1 MKVIPQTCHSHYI
14 SYLRFYFY
22 FTMSVPDEGYSTNT
36 SFALHYISSFLFF
49 TITWFYSHYM
59 IFVSIFIL
67 LWAYLMKVIP
77 QTRHSHY
84 IINIFIFLF
93 LFYYE
98 RTWWRLFHKHVIR
111 TTLAIRFYFF
121 LLSLYFYFTRL
132 FHKHVIRTTL
142 AIFVSIFILL
152 WAYLMK
158 VIPQT
163 RHSHYII
170 YLRFYFYFTMSVPDE
185 GYSTNT
191 LFALHYISSF
201 LFLFTMSV
209 PDEGYSTNTSF
220 ALHYISS
227 FLFLFYYE
235 RTWWRLFHKH
245 VIRTTLYIFVSIFIL
260 LWAYL
265 MKVIPQTRHS
275 HYIIYLRFY
284 FYFTMSVPDE
294 GYSTNTSFALHYTSS
309 FLFLF
314 YYERTWWRLFHKH
327 VIRTTLYIFVSI
339 FILLWAYLMKV
350 IPQTRHSHY
359 ISYLRFY
366 FYFTMSVPDE
376 GYSTNTSFALHYI
389 SSFLFLFYYE
399 RTWWRLFHKHVIRTT
414 LAIFVSIFILLWAY
428 LMKVI
433 PQTRHS
439 HYIIYLRFYFY
450 FTMSVPDEGYSTNTS
465 FALHYISSFLF
476 LFYYE
481 RTWWRL
487 FHKHVIR
494 TTLYIFVSI
503 FILLWAYLMKVIPQ
517 TRHSHYISIF
527 VSIFILLW
535 AYLMKVIPQTRHSH
549 TTSFLFLFYYYL
561 MKVIPQT
568 RHSHYISSFL
578 FLFYYERTWW
588 RLFHKHVIRT
598 TLLRFYFYFT
608 MSVPDEGYSTNTSFI
623 TLYIFVSIFILLWAY
638 LMKVIPQT
646 RHSHYIIYLRFY
658 FYFTMSVPDEGY
670 STNTSFALH
679 YTIFVSIFILLWAYL
694 MKVIPQTRHSHYIIY
709 LRFYFYFTMSV
720 PDEGY
725 STNTSFALH

>member
-1 MKVIPQTCHSHYI
+1 
-14 SYLRFYFY
+14 
-22 FTMSVPDEGYSTNT
+22 
-36 SFALHYISSFLFF
+36 
-49 TITWFYSHYM
+49 
-59 IFVSIFIL
+59 
-67 LWAYLMKVIP
+67 
-77 QTRHSHY
+77 
-84 IINIFIFLF
+84 
-93 LFYYE
+93 
-98 RTWWRLFHKHVIR
+98 
-111 TTLAIRFYFF
+111 
-121 LLSLYFYFTRL
+121 
-132 FHKHVIRTTL
+132 
-142 AIFVSIFILL
+142 
-152 WAYLMK
+152 
-158 VIPQT
+158 
-163 RHSHYII
+163 
-170 YLRFYFYFTMSVPDE
+170 
-185 GYSTNT
+185 
-191 LFALHYISSF
+191 
-201 LFLFTMSV
+201 MSV

-284 FYFTMSVPDE
+284 FYCTMSVPDE
-294 GYSTNTSFALHYTSS
+294 GYSTNTLFALHYISS

-314 YYERTWWRLFHKH
+314 YYERSWWRLFHKH
-327 VIRTTLYIFVSI
+327 VIHATLDIFVSI

-350 IPQTRHSHY
+350 IPQTCLSHY
-359 ISYLRFY
+359 IRYLRFY

-376 GYSTNTSFALHYI
+376 GYSTNTSFALHYL
-389 SSFLFLFYYE
+389 SSFLFLLYYE
-399 RTWWRLFHKHVIRTT
+399 RTWWRLFQKHIIHTT
-414 LAIFVSIFILLWAY
+414 LAIFISIFILQWAH
-428 LMKVI
+428 LIKVI

-503 FILLWAYLMKVIPQ
+503 FILQ
-517 TRHSHYISIF
+517 
-527 VSIFILLW
+527 
-535 AYLMKVIPQTRHSH
+535 
-549 TTSFLFLFYYYL
+549 
-561 MKVIPQT
+561 
-568 RHSHYISSFL
+568 
-578 FLFYYERTWW
+578 
-588 RLFHKHVIRT
+588 
-598 TLLRFYFYFT
+598 
-608 MSVPDEGYSTNTSFI
+608 
-623 TLYIFVSIFILLWAY
+623 WAY

-658 FYFTMSVPDEGY
+658 FYFTMIVPDEGY

-679 YTIFVSIFILLWAYL
+679 WLSSFLFLLYYDGTWWRFFYKHVIRTTLYIFVSIFNFLWAYL
-694 MKVIPQTRHSHYIIY
+694 MN
-709 LRFYFYFTMSV
+709 
-720 PDEGY
+720 GY
-725 STNTSFALH
+725 STNTSFALHYIS